1 MNYLNCRLNTS
12 LVDIVRKIWLLTH
25 SFILVNKVNTVEIS
39 ISLAVYIKISIM
51 DVYLSN
57 TEEYTPKYED
67 SYKFSKLLILY
78 YLTQLWIRLNEYSL
92 SNIQIGI

>member
-1 MNYLNCRLNTS
+1 M
-12 LVDIVRKIWLLTH
+12 LTH